1 MTKQMKL
8 GLSGTA
14 FGVIVAVVSLAV
26 LAGAALAAG
35 TASVSSP
42 TAAADGT
49 AVVVLS
55 AAAPTGSGI
64 GNWAFD
70 VGYDAS
76 KYTGAPTCTATKGD
90 CTVNPGGAA
99 GIVRFAGFEGGSGL
113 QGTAELGKVTFKANL
128 AAGACSDITLAIAAA
143 AGSQFADASGTDFAS
158 PTFTGG
164 KVCAAA
170 TAAPTTAAPT
180 ATPKTLPVTGGPAD
194 GPASASGMLTWLL
207 VAAGLVVVSG
217 GAWAVSRARREI

>member
-1 MTKQMKL
+1 MTKHMKL

-14 FGVIVAVVSLAV
+14 FGVIVAVVSLAIF
-26 LAGAALAAG
+26 AGAALAAG

-55 AAAPTGSGI
+55 AAAPTGSGV

-76 KYTGAPTCTATKGD
+76 KYTGAPICTPTKGD
-90 CTVNPGGAA
+90 CTVNPAGAA
-99 GIVRFAGFEGGSGL
+99 GIVRFAGFEGGAGL

-128 AAGACSDITLAIAAA
+128 AAGACSDVTLAIAAA
-143 AGSQFADASGTDFAS
+143 AGSQFADATGTDFAS
-158 PTFTGG
+158 PTITGG

-170 TAAPTTAAPT
+170 AATTAAAVPT
-180 ATPKTLPVTGGPAD
+180 VLPSTGGPI
-194 GPASASGMLTWLL
+194 GSNPTNASSTLTWLL
-207 VAAGLVVVSG
+207 VAAGLVVASG
-217 GAWAVSRARREI
+217 GAWAISRARREI